1 MMRFM
6 VCARDRKTGTIVLVS
21 EESFGNRRE
30 AVEAIAGSRDVERLL
45 GADVFLVDLN
55 AATPVAVIGVS
66 GSTAEF
72 RVETAGG
79 TPSVPGL
86 EDTDE
91 AEAATPGTDEQVR
104 LDIGEMDIETWTC
117 EDCIYVVT
125 CEKSGTLRPAEC
137 DSFQWRA

>member
-6 VCARDRKTGTIVLVS
+6 VCARDRETGAIVLVS
-21 EESFGNRRE
+21 EDSFANRRE

-55 AATPVAVIGVS
+55 AATPVAVISVS
-66 GSTAEF
+66 GATAEY
-72 RVETAGG
+72 RVETVEG

-86 EDTDE
+86 GDTDDVE
-91 AEAATPGTDEQVR
+91 VATSDTDAEVR